1 MEKIDICNNALIE
14 AHQDATI
21 TNLDEDSV
29 EAERCRRIY
38 DATRRELLSMY
49 PWTFANKF
57 VKLALVKED
66 VDGYKFA
73 FKYPTEALRINNFY
87 VNETAFKAR
96 NFIPF
101 SFVEAKVAM
110 IDGEKYILC
119 DYEQPFISENIDIT
133 EESLFPENFCRLF
146 YLFMAQKITK
156 MAGTKSE
163 IRQEI
168 ASEINTQLSITSTV
182 ADREDLDGRD
192 FKNYYVDVRR

>member
-21 TNLDEDSV
+21 TNMEENSV

-49 PWTFANKF
+49 PWTFATKF
-57 VKLALVKED
+57 VQLARVAED
-66 VDGYKFA
+66 VEGYKFA
-73 FKYPTEALRINNFY
+73 YKYPTEALRINNFY
-87 VNETAFKAR
+87 VNNTAYKAR

-101 SFVEAKVAM
+101 DLVDAKVA
-110 IDGEKYILC
+110 IVNGDKCICC
-119 DYEQPFISENIDIT
+119 DYEEPFVSENIDVT
-133 EESLFPENFCRLF
+133 EEALLPENFCRLF

-156 MAGTKSE
+156 MAGAKAD

-168 ASEINTQLSITSTV
+168 ASEISAQLSIALTV
-182 ADREDLDGRD
+182 ANREDLDGKD
-192 FKNYYVDVRR
+192 LKNYYVDVRR

>member
-21 TNLDEDSV
+21 THIDEDSV

-49 PWTFANKF
+49 PWTFATKF
-57 VKLALVKED
+57 VQLARVKED
-66 VDGYKFA
+66 VEGYKFA
-73 FKYPTEALRINNFY
+73 YKYPTEALRINNFY
-87 VNETAFKAR
+87 VNSTAYKAR

-101 SFVEAKVAM
+101 DLVDAKVA
-110 IDGEKYILC
+110 IVDGEKCICC
-119 DYEQPFISENIDIT
+119 DYEEPFVSENIDIV
-133 EESLFPENFCRLF
+133 EESILPENFCRLF

-156 MAGTKSE
+156 MAGTKAE

-168 ASEINTQLSITSTV
+168 ASEISSQLSIALTV
-182 ADREDLDGRD
+182 ANREDLDGKD
-192 FKNYYVDVRR
+192 LKNYYVDVRR